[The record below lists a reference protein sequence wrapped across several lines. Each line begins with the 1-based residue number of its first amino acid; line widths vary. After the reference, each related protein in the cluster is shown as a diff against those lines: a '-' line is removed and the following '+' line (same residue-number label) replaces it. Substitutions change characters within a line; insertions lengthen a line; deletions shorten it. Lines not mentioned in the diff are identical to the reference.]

1 MKKLAGVV
9 VTSEGT
15 MGKDV
20 ILSSLTLA
28 GRIWLL
34 QDDWPEAAIDS
45 LLGGLSPRHVPKEQ
59 LVLSE
64 ERSEKGSRSQR
75 LG

>member
-1 MKKLAGVV
+1 MKTLAGVV
-9 VTSEGT
+9 VTSGGT

-20 ILSSLTLA
+20 MLSSLTSA

-34 QDDWPEAAIDS
+34 QEDWPEAAMNS

-64 ERSEKGSRSQR
+64 ERSEKSSRSHR
-75 LG
+75 FG

>member
-1 MKKLAGVV
+1 MKILAGVV

-20 ILSSLTLA
+20 ILSALTFA

-34 QDDWPEAAIDS
+34 QDDWPEAAINS
-45 LLGGLSPRHVPKEQ
+45 LLGDLSPRHVPKEP

-64 ERSEKGSRSQR
+64 ERSEKSSRSHR
-75 LG
+75 FG